1 MMMLSFYQFKVSML
15 AIHVRNIICFIWFP
29 VLSGHELEVEITVF
43 DEIGRKFDNFSS
55 LEWKWEST
63 NPSYIPRPDTS
74 HMVTMRSL

>member
-1 MMMLSFYQFKVSML
+1 ML
-15 AIHVRNIICFIWFP
+15 AIHVRNIICFIQFP
-29 VLSGHELEVEITVF
+29 ILSGHELEVEITVF